1 MTLVSRSVRYIPSTR
16 RVPMSDGGRA
26 TADLTRKVTAEE
38 LDAIRA
44 EIGALVSGSSPYAPT
59 VR

>member
-1 MTLVSRSVRYIPSTR
+1 
-16 RVPMSDGGRA
+16 MSDGEHA
-26 TADLTRKVTAEE
+26 TADLPLKVAAEE

-44 EIGALVSGSSPYAPT
+44 EIGALFSGSSPYAPT

>member
-1 MTLVSRSVRYIPSTR
+1 
-16 RVPMSDGGRA
+16 MSDGGRA